1 MQVRPAMP
9 ARNEASSSWYAS
21 GIGRRA
27 GSTPALSPCESIV
40 PSSVAPS
47 KEIVIVAH
55 RTSPSGAVDPVTLV
69 RSTLLA
75 SSVLGVRERGL
86 MEEYEKL
93 LPPEMHGPVLNAVTG
108 SWLPV
113 EVAMAHY
120 RAVEALQRPVAEQ
133 YAAGEKV
140 AARIQDSVLRTLVR
154 VARSAGVTPWTG
166 LEYFPR
172 LWDRLLMGGS
182 PAVYK
187 LGPKEA
193 RVEIHGVPMI
203 EFACF
208 RNGWRG
214 MFGGSGR
221 LFANQ
226 VFVHEIARYTTA
238 TDTAFRI
245 SWA

>member
-1 MQVRPAMP
+1 MSA
-9 ARNEASSSWYAS
+9 
-21 GIGRRA
+21 
-27 GSTPALSPCESIV
+27 T
-40 PSSVAPS
+40 
-47 KEIVIVAH
+47 
-55 RTSPSGAVDPVTLV
+55 GAIDPVTRV

-75 SSVLGVRERGL
+75 SSLLSLRERGL
-86 MEEYEKL
+86 MREYEKL
-93 LPPEMHGPVLNAVTG
+93 LPAELHDAVLNAVTG

-120 RAVEALQRPVAEQ
+120 RAADALQRPVPEQ
-133 YAAGEKV
+133 YAAGEYV
-140 AARIQDSVLRTLVR
+140 AARIQNSVLGTLVR
-154 VARSAGVTPWTG
+154 VAKGAGVTPWTG

-182 PAVYK
+182 PAVYQ

-193 RVEIHGVPMI
+193 RVEIHGVPMV

-214 MFGGSGR
+214 MFGSSGQ
-221 LFANQ
+221 LFANKI
-226 VFVHEIARYTTA
+226 FVHEIPRYTTK
-238 TDTAFRI
+238 TDTAFRV

>member
-1 MQVRPAMP
+1 
-9 ARNEASSSWYAS
+9 
-21 GIGRRA
+21 
-27 GSTPALSPCESIV
+27 
-40 PSSVAPS
+40 
-47 KEIVIVAH
+47 
-55 RTSPSGAVDPVTLV
+55 VTLV

-75 SSVLGVRERGL
+75 SSILGVRKRGL
-86 MEEYEKL
+86 IADYERF
-93 LPPEMHGPVLNAVTG
+93 LPAEMHDAVLNAVTG

-120 RAVEALQRPVAEQ
+120 RAVESLQRPVAEQ
-133 YAAGEKV
+133 YAAGEHV
-140 AARIQDSVLRTLVR
+140 ADRIQNSVLRTLVR
-154 VARSAGVTPWTG
+154 VAKNVGVTPWTG
-166 LEYFPR
+166 LDYFPR

-182 PAVYK
+182 PAVYQ

-193 RVEIHGVPMI
+193 RVEIRGVPMI

-226 VFVHEIARYTTA
+226 VFVHEITRYTTK